1 MNKPLLVS
9 YFAAGMSL
17 LVTAL
22 QITRP
27 SALSTPIP
35 VEAPGQVA
43 AAPAQPQ
50 VPRKRDF
57 LNQEARGLYVT
68 SWIAGM
74 KRFRE
79 IADGMA
85 GSELNTLVIDIKDC
99 SGKVGYDSAVPFVAE
114 IKAHERRIRDLGAVL
129 NYCRERKIHTIARI
143 AVFQDPVLAA
153 AKPELAVKST
163 GGATWKDRNGQT
175 WVDPSSYKVWEYN
188 LNLAKEAASRGFD
201 EVQFDYVRFPTDGS
215 LEELAYPVYKA
226 EVPKHQVI
234 KKFFIY
240 LDQELKPMDVLVSA
254 DIFGLT
260 TVAEGDLN
268 IGQKI
273 DDLAPYVDYLCP
285 MVYPSHYTPGYM
297 GFAKPAE
304 HPYKVVYDSC
314 VRGLDKIKGQRA
326 KLRPW
331 IQDFNLGATYDR
343 HMILEQIQALRDAG
357 AFGFCVWNAGNV
369 YTTEAYKPPLPQA
382 NPNPPFRAALVAE
395 LERLRQAK
403 ASQTQGNKSLNK
415 Q

>member
-1 MNKPLLVS
+1 
-9 YFAAGMSL
+9 
-17 LVTAL
+17 
-22 QITRP
+22 
-27 SALSTPIP
+27 
-35 VEAPGQVA
+35 
-43 AAPAQPQ
+43 
-50 VPRKRDF
+50 
-57 LNQEARGLYVT
+57 
-68 SWIAGM
+68 M

-99 SGKVGYDSAVPFVAE
+99 SGKVGYDSALPFVAE

-143 AVFQDPVLAA
+143 SVFQDPVLAA
-153 AKPELAVKST
+153 AKPELALKST
-163 GGATWKDRNGQT
+163 GGATWKDRNGQA
-175 WVDPSSYKVWEYN
+175 WVDPSSHKVWEYN
-188 LNLAKEAASRGFD
+188 LNLAKEAAYRGFD

-215 LEELAYPVYKA
+215 LEAMAYPVYKT

-240 LDQELKPMDVLVSA
+240 LDQELKPMDILVSA

-260 TVAEGDLN
+260 TVADGDLN
-268 IGQKI
+268 IGQMI

-285 MVYPSHYTPGYM
+285 MVYPSHYPPGYM

-314 VRGLDKIKGQRA
+314 VRGLDKLKGQRA

-331 IQDFNLGATYDR
+331 IQDFNLGAKYDR

-403 ASQTQGNKSLNK
+403 APQTQGNKSLNK